1 MTDDCV
7 YAEYT
12 NYLFFM
18 GFAPLSFLAWLLIG
32 LVYLSDTKLSI
43 PPGKLIS
50 AEAFSYMLN
59 LISTIA
65 YWPPC
70 AG

>member
-1 MTDDCV
+1 MTDECE
-7 YAEYT
+7 YAGYID
-12 NYLFFM
+12 YLFFM

-32 LVYLSDTKLSI
+32 LVYLVDTKLSI

-59 LISTIA
+59 LISA
-65 YWPPC
+65 VSHWPPC
-70 AG
+70 AR